1 MSHSNP
7 LPHAREDALFLRALR
22 REEVPRPPVWMMR
35 QAGRYLP
42 EYRAVREKASF
53 LDLCRDAELGCEVS
67 LQPIRRFDFD
77 AAIIF
82 SDILFPLI
90 AMGADFRFG
99 DGGPKLAQ
107 PFDTEESFDRLHL
120 VDAREELPWIHAA
133 LKLLREK
140 LDPSKA
146 VLGFAGAPF
155 TLLAY
160 LVEGQTSRL
169 YPRTKAFLWH
179 HPDTAR
185 RVLELLAD
193 QVGDYLVEQLKSGAD
208 AVQFFDTWAGLL
220 SPEDYGRWALPYA
233 KRVAEKVHAA
243 KGHCIYYLNG
253 GASLIEA
260 QVEAGADAV
269 SVDWR
274 VEPAELRTRVAE
286 ETVLQGN
293 LDPLVLLGPPEF
305 VARRTKSMLDAL
317 RGRRGYIANLGHG
330 VIPETPIE
338 SVASFVSTIQAWRA

>member
-1 MSHSNP
+1 M
-7 LPHAREDALFLRALR
+7 
-22 REEVPRPPVWMMR
+22 
-35 QAGRYLP
+35 
-42 EYRAVREKASF
+42 
-53 LDLCRDAELGCEVS
+53 
-67 LQPIRRFDFD
+67 
-77 AAIIF
+77 
-82 SDILFPLI
+82 
-90 AMGADFRFG
+90 
-99 DGGPKLAQ
+99 
-107 PFDTEESFDRLHL
+107 
-120 VDAREELPWIHAA
+120 DAREELPWIHAA

-220 SPEDYGRWALPYA
+220 SPEDYERWALPYA